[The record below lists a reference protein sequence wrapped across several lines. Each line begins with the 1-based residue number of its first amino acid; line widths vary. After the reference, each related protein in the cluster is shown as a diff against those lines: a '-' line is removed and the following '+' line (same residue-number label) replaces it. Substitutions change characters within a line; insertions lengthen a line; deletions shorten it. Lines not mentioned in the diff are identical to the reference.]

1 MPIFGP
7 NEQQLKENAKKD
19 YEKAIALTGDSR
31 KEDAYRMR
39 IGLRA
44 RGHLDKLFVEAA
56 QKAEK
61 FNDIAMIHIAQGKSA
76 PEPPKPPN
84 FMKLLTA
91 SGEVWSYLP
100 EECSVLVFKYGML
113 YQGMNVSGPKAILQV
128 QKVVD
133 AIATELKLPNSLVT
147 LEFLR
152 TQLAEEGV
160 DVDAE
165 IAALEYDNGDDLE
178 EV

>member
-1 MPIFGP
+1 M
-7 NEQQLKENAKKD
+7 
-19 YEKAIALTGDSR
+19 
-31 KEDAYRMR
+31 
-39 IGLRA
+39 
-44 RGHLDKLFVEAA
+44 RGHIDKLFVEAA

-61 FNDIAMIHIAQGKSA
+61 FNDIAMIHIAQGKPV

-100 EECSVLVFKYGML
+100 EEYSLLVFKYGML
-113 YQGMNVSGPKAILQV
+113 YQGMNISGPKAILQV
-128 QKVVD
+128 QRVVD
-133 AIATELKLPNSLVT
+133 AIVTELKLPNSLVT

-152 TQLAEEGV
+152 TQLAEEGM

-165 IAALEYDNGDDLE
+165 IAALEPNYGDDLE